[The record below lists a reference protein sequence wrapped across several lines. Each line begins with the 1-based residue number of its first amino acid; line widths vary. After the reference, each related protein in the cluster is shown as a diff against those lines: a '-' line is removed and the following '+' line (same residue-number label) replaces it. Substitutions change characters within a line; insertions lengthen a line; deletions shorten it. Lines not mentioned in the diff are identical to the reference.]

1 MNYYDLE
8 YSQAITYLFSKL
20 PYFSRDGKKAIKYSL
35 DKIMYLCDK
44 AGNPQNNFHSIHIAG
59 TNGKGSVSHSIS
71 AVFQANGYKTA
82 LYTSPHLTDF
92 RERMRINGEMIPK
105 EYVANFINKYHI
117 LIEEIKPSFFEITQ
131 VIAFSWFAESKVD
144 IAVIETG
151 LGGRLDSTN
160 IIKPKLSVI
169 TNISFDHTDILGDT
183 LEKIAEEKAGIIK
196 PQTPVVIGRLQPDIH
211 FVFERKSKEMDAKL
225 YKSSDFHFSEN
236 VDFQLKGIYQKEN
249 IITIR
254 AALKVLEDDCQ
265 YRFSKDKI
273 LYALSHVKEL
283 TGLRGRWD
291 VLREKNPKII
301 ADTGHNED
309 GIKHVVS
316 QLNSEQ
322 FCKLRFIIGM
332 MVDKKRDKIWKLL
345 PKDAQ
350 YYFCR
355 PNVPRGMNEIELM
368 NEAKSNGLIGNCYS
382 SCEEAL
388 RNAILDAGIDHLI
401 FIGGS
406 TFVVAELI
414 ESSLITEINEQHSKN
429 TA

>member
-388 RNAILDAGIDHLI
+388 RNAILDAGIDDLI